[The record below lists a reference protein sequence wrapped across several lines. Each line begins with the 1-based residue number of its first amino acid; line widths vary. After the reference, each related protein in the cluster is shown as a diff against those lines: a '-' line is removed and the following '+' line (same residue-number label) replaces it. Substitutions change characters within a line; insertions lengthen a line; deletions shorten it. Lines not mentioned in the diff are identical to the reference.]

1 MLLDPD
7 QTSNQEYI
15 INNEDNV
22 SNQEY
27 QINEFLTFLT
37 AYARRQLKKNERIV
51 SPISLIISLIPI
63 PFDVMLTN
71 NYVDTFWK
79 GKIYL
84 KILFQPSV
92 YFYFARNLFFSHVFF
107 DRFLSI
113 FIDDRPKQEQ
123 LATGHKGTLFLT
135 IKSYIPRTKNKCYK
149 MLFNITAYVGLGVV
163 MGLILPEIT
172 GYVFSN
178 TFITG
183 NPKDFFLSTFSDI
196 IYFSEIFGESV
207 FSIDLF
213 ANAIRYLYQNIYTK
227 YLPNF
232 SNHNRLSRARKLT
245 VHSLKNEIIKNM
257 EQLLTIYR
265 VTPRE
270 IRNNHY
276 QKEISEIYDS
286 IKQNNLTITYVIQL
300 LNKINHTKNLI
311 QYNKQHFNK
320 KMIFMTTLL
329 SLAATY
335 AMLGVYELDSGYH
348 LLDPL
353 SFFNLLSIP
362 TFLVFLL
369 VNLLINTKFS
379 IDFVTYLFN
388 LPQRVLYFIRYK
400 SGDFPVIFQKNW
412 KIVTLLALFTA
423 TCSLASFARYHAF
436 LTWYPVVEGGHYS
449 LLSALPVIPIFFSI
463 GWIVISNVFKYTLN
477 FIPTSTED
485 KQEIMADKVIESI
498 LHYLKI
504 CKNTKLLQFISSLNE
519 SQLQAFLP
527 LENPET
533 DIIQKAYNQHGL
545 DCHND
550 SLYTNSRFTLFG
562 TQNQLNC
569 QQTIQVVK
577 KMHEQYKTEKS
588 ENYDEERMPLKI

>member
-1 MLLDPD
+1 MLLD
-7 QTSNQEYI
+7 TNQSSEQGYI

-27 QINEFLTFLT
+27 QINEFLTFLS
-37 AYARRQLKKNERIV
+37 AYAKRQLKKNDRIIA
-51 SPISLIISLIPI
+51 PISLIISLLPIPI
-63 PFDVMLTN
+63 SFILTN
-71 NYVDTFWK
+71 SYVDTFWK

-84 KILFQPSV
+84 KILFQFNV
-92 YFYFARNLFFSHVFF
+92 YSYFARNLLFSYVFF
-107 DRFLSI
+107 DKILSI

-135 IKSYIPRTKNKCYK
+135 IKSYIPKTKNKRYK
-149 MLFNITAYVGLGVV
+149 MLFNIIAYVGLGGVI
-163 MGLILPEIT
+163 GIILPEISLYT
-172 GYVFSN
+172 FSN
-178 TFITG
+178 TFISE
-183 NPKDFFLSTFSDI
+183 NPKKFFQSTFSNI
-196 IYFSEIFGESV
+196 TYFPEIFGEGI
-207 FSIDLF
+207 FSIDLLISG
-213 ANAIRYLYQNIYTK
+213 IRYLYQKIHIKHLTGFGNQNQLT
-227 YLPNF
+227 
-232 SNHNRLSRARKLT
+232 RARKLM
-245 VHSLKNEIIKNM
+245 VHSVRNEIIKNM
-257 EQLLTIYR
+257 ERLLMIYR
-265 VTPRE
+265 IMPTE
-270 IRNNHY
+270 IRKNHY
-276 QKEISEIYDS
+276 HKEISEIYDG
-286 IKQNNLTITYVIQL
+286 IEKNNLTITSVIRIL
-300 LNKINHTKNLI
+300 NLI
-311 QYNKQHFNK
+311 NQTENSTQYNKRHFNK

-588 ENYDEERMPLKI
+588 ENYDEERIPLKI